1 MLTQLLEISGCE
13 MKSRSVS
20 RLIVVSLLVLGVCAI
35 VALGFSRASLAQD
48 DPVNEPRYFAIKGA
62 RIVPVSGAPIEN
74 GTVVVADGIIK
85 AVGADATIPPEA
97 AVIDGKGLTVYPG
110 LIDAGTNVGLP
121 APEPPQMG
129 PARGRR
135 APRPMPSKLSM
146 GPEDR
151 PGTTPWNVA
160 ANDLN
165 SEDPRIENWRSAGFT
180 TALVEPEGGMFPGQG
195 SIIDFGSERAGN
207 MVVKPHATLDISFEP
222 TGGFFSFPGSLMGVI
237 AYVRQVFID
246 TRWYQDADAV
256 YSAHHEGIER
266 PSYDRTEV
274 VVGQALKDN
283 ELVLLPAN
291 EKLRIYR
298 AIRLANEWQIHA
310 AMYGGQE
317 GYEMSSEIAQSK
329 MPVFVNVNWPTM
341 PKDADTDNIT
351 LRELRLW
358 DRAPS
363 TPAALSKA
371 GVLYAFYS
379 GGLTNPKDILKNVK
393 KAIDKGLSP
402 DDALRAMTENPAQI
416 LGVEDRLG
424 SIAPGKIANLVVA
437 DGDLF
442 DEKTKIK
449 DVFVDGMRYQ
459 IHEETPP
466 PGPPDHSD
474 KPSVATVQMSEQG
487 AQQ

>member
-1 MLTQLLEISGCE
+1 MKQRSCVRLLA
-13 MKSRSVS
+13 
-20 RLIVVSLLVLGVCAI
+20 VSLAIAGLCAI
-35 VALGFSRASLAQD
+35 AALNFSPTSLAQSSLIT
-48 DPVNEPRYFAIKGA
+48 PGEPRYFAIKGA
-62 RIVPVSGAPIEN
+62 RIVPVSGAPIDN

-110 LIDAGTNVGLP
+110 LIDAGTSVGLP
-121 APEPPQMG
+121 APEAPQMG
-129 PARGRR
+129 PTRGRR
-135 APRPMPSKLSM
+135 AARPMPAKLST

-151 PGTTPWNVA
+151 PGTTPWEVA
-160 ANDLN
+160 ANNLN
-165 SEDPRIENWRSAGFT
+165 PDDPRIENWRSAGFT

-195 SIIDFGSERAGN
+195 SVIDFGDERAGN
-207 MVVKPHATLDISFEP
+207 MVVKPRATLDLSFEP

-246 TRWYQDADAV
+246 TRWYEDAEAA
-256 YSAHHEGIER
+256 YNAHHEGVER
-266 PSYDRTEV
+266 PPYDRTEV

-298 AIRLANEWQIHA
+298 AIKLANEWQIRA
-310 AMYGGQE
+310 AMYGAQE
-317 GYEMSSEIAQSK
+317 GYEMSNEIAQSK
-329 MPVFVNVNWPTM
+329 LPVFVNVNWPTM
-341 PKDADTDNIT
+341 PKDADKDNIT

-379 GGLTNPKDILKNVK
+379 GGIAKPEEILKNVK
-393 KAIDKGLSP
+393 KAIDKGLSA
-402 DDALRAMTENPAQI
+402 DDALKAMTINPAQI
-416 LGVEDRLG
+416 LGVNDRLG
-424 SIAPGKIANLVVA
+424 SIEPGKIANLVVT

-442 DEKTKIK
+442 GEKTKIK

-466 PGPPDHSD
+466 PGPPDHPE
-474 KPSVATVQMSEQG
+474 KPATTTEGVQQ
-487 AQQ
+487 